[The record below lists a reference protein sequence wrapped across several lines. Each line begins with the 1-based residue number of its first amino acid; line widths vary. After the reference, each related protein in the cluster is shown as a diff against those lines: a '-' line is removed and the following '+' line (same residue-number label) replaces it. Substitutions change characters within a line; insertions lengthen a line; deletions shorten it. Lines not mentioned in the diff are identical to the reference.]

1 MRYQYPAILIPAEE
15 GGYTV
20 LVPDLPGCVTQGE
33 TVEEAFEMAKDAI
46 AGWIEVALEYN
57 EEVPGSST
65 LEQIAGHL
73 DEFLEGVV
81 ETKEER
87 DRVILANVQLDL
99 PEVAA

>member
-1 MRYQYPAILIPAEE
+1 MRYQYPVILIPAEE

-46 AGWIEVALEYN
+46 AGWIEVTLEYK
-57 EEVPGSST
+57 EEVPDSST
-65 LEQIAGHL
+65 LEQIVGRL
-73 DEFLEGVV
+73 DEILEGIV

-87 DRVILANVQLDL
+87 DRVILANIQLDL

>member
-1 MRYQYPAILIPAEE
+1 MRYQYPIILIPAEE

-46 AGWIEVALEYN
+46 TGWIEVALEYK
-57 EEVPGSST
+57 EEIPGSST
-65 LEQIAGHL
+65 LEKIAGRL
-73 DEFLEGVV
+73 DEILDGIV
-81 ETKEER
+81 ESKEER